1 MRRVILEPGEQF
13 DNSHLQRK
21 SAFNA
26 KAMQIATEIVE
37 DVRQR
42 GDECLRELTAK
53 FDGVD
58 LEDLRVPQSV
68 LDAAPQQVDAEF
80 LDAPAGAVCQIGD
93 ELPLPGAVCVCPV
106 KE

>member
-1 MRRVILEPGEQF
+1 MRRVILKEGEVF

-53 FDGVD
+53 FDGV
-58 LEDLRVPQSV
+58 EVENFRVPQEAI
-68 LDAAPQQVDAEF
+68 DAAVAEC
-80 LDAPAGAVCQIGD
+80 DPALA
-93 ELPLPGAVCVCPV
+93 EAL
-106 KE
+106 